1 MVRNMYLLMG
11 TTVHRE
17 LCVGVDS
24 SKSLDATKVWHM
36 RLGHTSEKNL
46 KLLRKKKN
54 IKGEIFN
61 KLDFCKECVLAK
73 QTRVSFGDGMHTS
86 KRVLDYVHSDVWGPY
101 STASIG
107 GAYYFVSFID
117 DYSRKV
123 WVYVMK
129 AKSEVFEKFKV
140 WLALVENQ
148 TGRKLKILRSDN
160 GGEYVSKEFLDY

>member
-1 MVRNMYLLMG
+1 
-11 TTVHRE
+11 
-17 LCVGVDS
+17 
-24 SKSLDATKVWHM
+24 M

-46 KLLRKKKN
+46 EFLRKKKK

-61 KLDFCKECVLAK
+61 KLDVCKECVLAK

-86 KRVLDYVHSDVWGPY
+86 KRVLDYVHSDVWGRY
-101 STASIG
+101 STTSIG
-107 GAYYFVSFID
+107 GAYYFVSFVD

-140 WLALVENQ
+140 WLALVEN
-148 TGRKLKILRSDN
+148 
-160 GGEYVSKEFLDY
+160 